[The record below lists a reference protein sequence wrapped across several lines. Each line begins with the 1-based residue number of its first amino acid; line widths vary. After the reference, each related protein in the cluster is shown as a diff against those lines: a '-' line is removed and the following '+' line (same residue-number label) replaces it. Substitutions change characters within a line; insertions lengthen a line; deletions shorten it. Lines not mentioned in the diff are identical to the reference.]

1 MIRRFLIKK
10 DLERLH
16 FKFNQL
22 YFGGSLSKPTF
33 KWITCSLPYG
43 RYIASDNLIQI
54 SVTAK
59 RWTEEVLRD
68 TLIHE
73 MIHQYVYER
82 MWGFRYSLVQ
92 HGIQFY
98 FMRWQLKKKYGLHIS
113 GGSII

>member
-1 MIRRFLIKK
+1 MIRRFLTKK

-16 FKFNQL
+16 FEFNQL

-98 FMRWQLKKKYGLHIS
+98 FMRWRLKKKYGLYIS